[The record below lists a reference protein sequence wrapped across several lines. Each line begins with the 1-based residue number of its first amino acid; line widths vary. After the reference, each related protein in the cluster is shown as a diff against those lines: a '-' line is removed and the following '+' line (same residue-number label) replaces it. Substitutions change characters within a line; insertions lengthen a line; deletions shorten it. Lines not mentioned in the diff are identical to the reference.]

1 MCNFHLPLWRKT
13 IGAWN
18 WIERRMNIKVLNHF
32 CEVCNILK
40 LVKLRCLIFVNLK
53 QVLFLVYHI
62 VCYVFKDV
70 LRALCQRCL
79 TIPNEG
85 QWLTIIIQLYL
96 NFIDS
101 TTIVWLK
108 NCGFNIFVLFAIFTL
123 WITSL
128 NKKFVT
134 CFS

>member
-1 MCNFHLPLWRKT
+1 
-13 IGAWN
+13 
-18 WIERRMNIKVLNHF
+18 MNIKVLNHF

-101 TTIVWLK
+101 TTIV
-108 NCGFNIFVLFAIFTL
+108 
-123 WITSL
+123 
-128 NKKFVT
+128 
-134 CFS
+134 